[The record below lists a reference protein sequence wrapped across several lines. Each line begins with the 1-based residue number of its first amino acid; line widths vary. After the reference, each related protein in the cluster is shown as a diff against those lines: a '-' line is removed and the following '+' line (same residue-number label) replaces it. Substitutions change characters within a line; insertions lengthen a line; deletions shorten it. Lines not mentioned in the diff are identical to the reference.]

1 MRRCYATIR
10 TRSMNQT
17 EGRYGQYL
25 ELERRGGLVLRY
37 DFQPEGLRLATK
49 AFYYPDFRVITADG
63 IVQFHDV
70 KPARR
75 SGTYYSTDDAL
86 VKIKL
91 AAELHPYTFLIAWP
105 SKGGQ
110 WCRKEI

>member
-1 MRRCYATIR
+1 
-10 TRSMNQT
+10 MNKT
-17 EGRYGQYL
+17 EGRYAQYL
-25 ELERRGGLVLRY
+25 ELERLSGKILRY
-37 DFQPEGLRLATK
+37 DFQPVNLRLAPKT
-49 AFYYPDFRVITADG
+49 FYCPDYRVITADG

-75 SGTYYSTDDAL
+75 SGTYYSTDDAF